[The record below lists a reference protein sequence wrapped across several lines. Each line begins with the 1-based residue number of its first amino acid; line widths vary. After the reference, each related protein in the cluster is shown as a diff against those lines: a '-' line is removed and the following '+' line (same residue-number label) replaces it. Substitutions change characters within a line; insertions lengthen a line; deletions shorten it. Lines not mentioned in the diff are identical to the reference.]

1 MSLPGHGG
9 PADAIRPVVAADLPA
24 LRRVIDA
31 TGLFPS
37 AMLGDM
43 IAGYLSGD
51 APDEIWL
58 TDAGEAPCA
67 IAYAAPERM
76 TEGTW
81 NLYLIA
87 VHPSRQREGR
97 GAALVRHMEDVVS
110 ARGGRILLVE
120 TSGLAEFEG
129 TRAFYRQR
137 GYAPEARI
145 RDFYREGEDKVVF
158 RKRLAAAA

>member
-1 MSLPGHGG
+1 MHPQ
-9 PADAIRPVVAADLPA
+9 PAIRPVIEPDLPA
-24 LRRVIDA
+24 LRVVIDA

-43 IAGYLSGD
+43 IAGHLAGD

-58 TDAGEAPCA
+58 TDAAEAPCA

-76 TEGTW
+76 TAGTW

-87 VHPSRQREGR
+87 VHPARQREGR
-97 GAALVRHMEDVVS
+97 GAALVRQMESLVA

-120 TSGLAEFEG
+120 TSGLDEFEG

-137 GYAPEARI
+137 GYDQEARI
-145 RDFYREGEDKVVF
+145 RDFYCEGEDKVVF
-158 RKRLAAAA
+158 RKRLAAPV